1 MSEGQRTFYSILKTD
16 GEIRANNRLA
26 KRYRKELDDFGVFDY
41 ERRGKTE
48 WLVVK
53 DHDILDIQISK
64 KYPEGLE
71 FQQGGRVG
79 GILTSR
85 DSKKGGNVEQ
95 VPVTLRFITQ
105 SSDVAFGFSAYD
117 LTQKNGIVGILISEL
132 NTKIAG
138 VLVIVEN
145 FDCFLRAEKFVQ
157 DADVVIYAS
166 GKLDNRIISWIND
179 CDNISK
185 IIHMGDYDPV
195 GLAEFCR
202 IEMNCKQES
211 EFFFHES
218 IDISIFKKYGKQ
230 SLVSDRNNAKALE
243 KLRTYETND
252 SGFNLTLKILLET
265 GLGLEQEFL
274 LSLIE

>member
-1 MSEGQRTFYSILKTD
+1 MSEGQRTFYSILKKD

-41 ERRGKTE
+41 QRRGKTE

-53 DHDILDIQISK
+53 RSRDSRYTNFKEISRRIRISARRSSRR
-64 KYPEGLE
+64 YID
-71 FQQGGRVG
+71 F
-79 GILTSR
+79 R

-145 FDCFLRAEKFVQ
+145 FDCFLRAEKFVK

-211 EFFFHES
+211 EFYFHEV